1 MRFKFSVF
9 SFFKNFQPKKG
20 FIFLIYEMSNSE
32 DDKQTN
38 IEEKEEK
45 EEEEE
50 QVKVN
55 VKVKGRKRKPA
66 ASESD
71 VQEQSEVN
79 NDSVSGK
86 EEDEEQNEEPSEVP
100 ESTKETKSKKKS
112 KTTKVTNGSETNKKR
127 KPAIKNPLSSGQ
139 HKIVLECAKEVYSH
153 LKDFML
159 AQKELEASKKVVRP
173 LTVGESKK
181 FKRCVKDIEQS
192 EDITDETK
200 KYLLDLVQRDYD
212 EKGVEFDLSR
222 VSKLQ
227 EELEEIKESEHMQRN
242 KDASESY
249 TRTQTE
255 ARKAIM
261 AANAKLKEAGIPKF
275 MFVGKN
281 EKEEEKKIEVKVPKD
296 PNELEELVKNLE
308 VNLNTNTFGS
318 PLKAN

>member
-1 MRFKFSVF
+1 
-9 SFFKNFQPKKG
+9 
-20 FIFLIYEMSNSE
+20 MSNSE

-100 ESTKETKSKKKS
+100 ERTKETKSKKKS
-112 KTTKVTNGSETNKKR
+112 KTTNGAETNKKR

-173 LTVGESKK
+173 LTVGENKK

-227 EELEEIKESEHMQRN
+227 EELQEIKESEHMQRN

-249 TRTQTE
+249 TKTQTE